1 MRARSPTTA
10 SDDAGIL
17 DGMWPRTSAVAA
29 SVAVL
34 VLLASASVSAAPPA
48 SPDVAFV
55 GDSISASLDYVPA
68 ARRVLA
74 RQFDTS
80 FDLPVCRRLVTDGCA
95 FQGKV
100 PTTALQA
107 VRARGRSLGDVLVVN
122 VGYNEGSTGY
132 RQGMRRIIRAAHA
145 QGASGVV
152 WVTLREA
159 NPIYR
164 PTNAAIRREAGRW
177 RSVEVADWEA
187 ASRGQPWFREDGLH
201 LNVAG
206 ANALARLVRQHVG
219 RVAR

>member
-1 MRARSPTTA
+1 MT
-10 SDDAGIL
+10 
-17 DGMWPRTSAVAA
+17 
-29 SVAVL
+29 
-34 VLLASASVSAAPPA
+34 
-48 SPDVAFV
+48 FV
-55 GDSISASLDYVPA
+55 GDSISASLDYVPT
-68 ARRVLA
+68 ARRVLT
-74 RQFDTS
+74 RPFDTS
-80 FDLPVCRRLVTDGCA
+80 FDLAVCRRLVHEGCA

-100 PTTALQA
+100 PTTALEA
-107 VRARGRSLGDVLVVN
+107 VRARDRSLGDVLVVH

-164 PTNAAIRREAGRW
+164 PTNAAIRREVKRW
-177 RSVEVADWEA
+177 RGVEIADWEA
-187 ASRGQPWFREDGLH
+187 VSRGKPWFREDGLH

-206 ANALARLVRQHVG
+206 ANALARLVRTHVV